1 MTGERDVPAFD
12 GWTIPE
18 GWTPDNIGHCR
29 SCGAE
34 VLWCLTASR
43 RKAPVDRSGTSHFA
57 TCPQADSWR
66 KGGTVRG
73 PVTAT
78 LGEAGTEAVVPI
90 GWGLDDDP
98 LIARAQD
105 GDR

>member
-1 MTGERDVPAFD
+1 MTGERDVPAFV

-34 VLWCLTASR
+34 VLWCLTAAR
-43 RKAPVDRSGTSHFA
+43 RKAPINADGTSHFA

-66 KGGTVRG
+66 RKPITVHADGETVREDVG
-73 PVTAT
+73 P
-78 LGEAGTEAVVPI
+78 
-90 GWGLDDDP
+90 WSGLDPDP